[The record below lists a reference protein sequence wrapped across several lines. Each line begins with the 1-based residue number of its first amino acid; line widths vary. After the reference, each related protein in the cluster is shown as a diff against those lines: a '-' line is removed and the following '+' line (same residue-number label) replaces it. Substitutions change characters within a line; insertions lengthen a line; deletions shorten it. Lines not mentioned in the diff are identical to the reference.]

1 MDALSEALSTVR
13 MNAAIFFNAEF
24 TAPWGFVAPR
34 AQDVAPALAPGGEHI
49 VIFHLLTEGTAVVRM
64 EGEPDLPLVA
74 GDIVIIP
81 HGDTY
86 TISHGSP
93 AKLREGGASI
103 ERYLAGGLTTTC
115 YGGGGE
121 QANFICGYFGCERGA
136 LRVFLAGL
144 PRMIKINVR
153 GDASGEWLETSIQHL
168 VTEAAGHR
176 PGGTVLLSKMAEA
189 LFVEA
194 LRRYMTGISQDQTG
208 WLAGARDPLVG
219 AALALIHR
227 KPRQAW
233 TLPELAAEAGTS
245 RSVLS
250 GRFAHFLGDSPMNY
264 LARWRLQLAA
274 QMLHGDRKTML
285 QVAMDVGYESE
296 AAFNRAFKRE
306 FGLPPAQYRKAI
318 IERSARTSIEGPVA
332 ASHETSLSADVA

>member
-13 MNAAIFFNAEF
+13 MNAAIFFDAEF
-24 TAPWGFVAPR
+24 TAPWGFRAPPAR
-34 AQDVAPALAPGGEHI
+34 EVAPALAPGVEHI
-49 VIFHLLTEGTAVVRM
+49 VIFHLLTEGSAVVRM
-64 EGEPDLPLVA
+64 EGEPDLPLEA

-93 AKLREGGASI
+93 ATLREGGASI

-121 QANFICGYFGCERGA
+121 QANFVCGYFGCERGA
-136 LRVFLAGL
+136 LRLFLAGL

-153 GDASGEWLETSIQHL
+153 GDASGEWLESSLRYL
-168 VTEAAGHR
+168 VSEAAAHR

-194 LRRYMTGISQDQTG
+194 LRRYMGGLPLEQTG

-219 AALALIHR
+219 AALALMHQ
-227 KPRQAW
+227 KPCHPW
-233 TLPELAAEAGTS
+233 TLPGLAQAVGTS
-245 RSVLS
+245 RTVLS
-250 GRFAHFLGDSPMNY
+250 ERFAHFLGESPINY
-264 LARWRLQLAA
+264 LSRWRLQLAA
-274 QMLHGDRKTML
+274 QLLQGDRKTML
-285 QVAMDVGYESE
+285 QVAMDVGYGSE
-296 AAFNRAFKRE
+296 AAFSRAFKRE
-306 FGLPPAQYRKAI
+306 FGLPPAQYRKTLAG
-318 IERSARTSIEGPVA
+318 RAAVPLEGA
-332 ASHETSLSADVA
+332 AE